1 MYQEIVDG
9 KLKKVKK
16 NNAIGADNEWSIPEN
31 LNSNLYTEE
40 ES

>member
-16 NNAIGADNEWSIPEN
+16 NNTIGADNEWSIPEYII
-31 LNSNLYTEE
+31 SNT
-40 ES
+40 